1 MPNPAYFIALPMSV
15 NLRKRY
21 LFYLYMLVIFKIVM
35 LSVSLKQSVTMHK
48 PFEIQ
53 IVMSK
58 SDTLITLLEKNFCSL
73 R

>member
-21 LFYLYMLVIFKIVM
+21 LFYLHMLVIFKIVM

-48 PFEIQ
+48 PLKFRLLCQ
-53 IVMSK
+53 KVM
-58 SDTLITLLEKNFCSL
+58 L
-73 R
+73 

>member
-1 MPNPAYFIALPMSV
+1 MPNPAYFIVLPMSV

-48 PFEIQ
+48 PLKFR
-53 IVMSK
+53 
-58 SDTLITLLEKNFCSL
+58 LLCQKVIL
-73 R
+73 

>member
-1 MPNPAYFIALPMSV
+1 MLNPTYFIALPMSV

-48 PFEIQ
+48 PLKFRLLCQ
-53 IVMSK
+53 KVM
-58 SDTLITLLEKNFCSL
+58 L
-73 R
+73 

>member
-1 MPNPAYFIALPMSV
+1 MPNPAYFIALPTTV

-48 PFEIQ
+48 PLKFRLLCQ
-53 IVMSK
+53 KVM
-58 SDTLITLLEKNFCSL
+58 L
-73 R
+73 